1 MQFYFAYKD
10 NSKQP
15 RLSSPTMDR
24 KKKNTIKAP

>member
-24 KKKNTIKAP
+24 KKEKHN